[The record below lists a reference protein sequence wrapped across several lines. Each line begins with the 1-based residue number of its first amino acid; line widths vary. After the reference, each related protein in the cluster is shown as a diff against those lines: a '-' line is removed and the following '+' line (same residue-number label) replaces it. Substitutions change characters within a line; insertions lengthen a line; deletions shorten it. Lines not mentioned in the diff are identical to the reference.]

1 MPPKRKTA
9 PTPTKRNVRTKA
21 IDGAPVS
28 SEPAVWTVARLGAK
42 SKQQRKA
49 EHGDRSRQTK
59 SLCGRLTL
67 RREGVVGEASVNP
80 NFLGRLLGMTHRV
93 KDYNSYRS
101 RGHAGRFEAGTNDR
115 AVMVTSMAAYDE
127 LRSAIGAEH
136 APLIEDGDLGE
147 NILLRGPSATAS
159 ERAGDGRLAV
169 GSWLRI
175 GSSVLEVTEANN
187 PCYRFNTQPWAAAAR
202 ERWGSG
208 SPDGPEKWFRNP
220 KCPLNNEHF
229 PGVRGWL
236 CRVVEEGEVAVGDAA
251 GLLPDD

>member
-1 MPPKRKTA
+1 MPCAAAGAGASAAGATA
-9 PTPTKRNVRTKA
+9 PKLGST
-21 IDGAPVS
+21 S
-28 SEPAVWTVARLGAK
+28 SCGSASHATQETLSRL
-42 SKQQRKA
+42 SA
-49 EHGDRSRQTK
+49 EHAGERS
-59 SLCGRLTL
+59 
-67 RREGVVGEASVNP
+67 
-80 NFLGRLLGMTHRV
+80 
-93 KDYNSYRS
+93 
-101 RGHAGRFEAGTNDR
+101 HAGGATAG
-115 AVMVTSMAAYDE
+115 E
-127 LRSAIGAEH
+127 LPRPMPGAEH

-187 PCYRFNTQPWAAAAR
+187 PCYRFNTQPWAAAAK

-208 SPDGPEKWFRNP
+208 SPDGPEKWFRNL